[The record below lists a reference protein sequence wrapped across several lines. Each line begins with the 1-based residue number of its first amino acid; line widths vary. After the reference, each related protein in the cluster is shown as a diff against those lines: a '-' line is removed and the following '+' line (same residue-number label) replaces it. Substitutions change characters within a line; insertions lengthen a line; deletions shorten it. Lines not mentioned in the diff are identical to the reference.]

1 MIYRAQAILEYN
13 VPKKIWTNEFKK
25 FLNSMEEM
33 DNDDLLELIREEID
47 DTIIIAEKEL
57 SKNETL

>member
-1 MIYRAQAILEYN
+1 
-13 VPKKIWTNEFKK
+13 
-25 FLNSMEEM
+25 MEEM

-47 DTIIIAEKEL
+47 DTIINAEKEL